1 MPELIKVRCDSTE
14 LNNIKENNLNWE
26 YSPDFGEYKVDV
38 FIEEI
43 EDLSDEQLVTHYG
56 INYAFVDYVEPV

>member
-14 LNNIKENNLNWE
+14 LNYIKENNLNWE

-43 EDLSDEQLVTHYG
+43 EDLSDEQLVKHYG
-56 INYAFVDYVEPV
+56 INYAYVDDVEPV

>member
-56 INYAFVDYVEPV
+56 IDYDLVNCIEAM